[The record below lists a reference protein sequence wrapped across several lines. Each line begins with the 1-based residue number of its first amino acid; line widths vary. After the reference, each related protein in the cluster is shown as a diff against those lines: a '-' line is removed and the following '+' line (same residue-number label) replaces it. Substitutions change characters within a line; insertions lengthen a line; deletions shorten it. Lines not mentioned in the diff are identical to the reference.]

1 MSDTPADIGEFLRSR
16 RARLR
21 PEETG
26 LPAFGGRRRVP
37 GLRREVLAQLAGV
50 SADYYI
56 RLEQGRLR
64 NVSEAV
70 LDAVARALRLDDAE
84 RTHLY
89 HLAKPTHRPP
99 RRERRQPV
107 RPSRQWLLDSLVT
120 APAYIVGRRLDVI
133 AWNAL
138 ANAVFAA
145 DLGALSPDQR
155 NMGRLVFLDD
165 SARDLWVD
173 WDAKARQTVGG
184 LRMHA
189 GAYPDDPEL
198 AKLVGE
204 LSVKSPD
211 FRRLWAEQQ
220 VWATP
225 NGTARL
231 RHPLVGELTLAYE
244 SLTAPDAP
252 DQLMVIYT
260 AEPGSAT
267 HTALQLL
274 ASWTAEP
281 SGDPTGAACRPQ
293 PGVAARRPEPDGKG
307 RPLAAGGEARR
318 PAAGGETARAD
329 GP

>member
-21 PEETG
+21 PEDAG

-37 GLRREVLAQLAGV
+37 GLRREELAQLAGV

-64 NVSEAV
+64 NVSEAI
-70 LDAVARALRLDDAE
+70 LDAVARALRLDDTE
-84 RTHLY
+84 RIHLH

-107 RPSRQWLLDSLVT
+107 RASTQWLLDALVAT
-120 APAYIVGRRLDVI
+120 PAYVLGRRLDVV
-133 AWNAL
+133 AWNDL
-138 ANAVFAA
+138 ASAV
-145 DLGALSPDQR
+145 LGVELDGLAPDQR

-165 SARDLWVD
+165 SARDLWAD
-173 WDAKARQTVGG
+173 WDAKAQETVGG

-189 GAYPDDPEL
+189 GAYPDDPQL
-198 AKLVGE
+198 ANLVGE
-204 LSVKSPD
+204 LSMKSPE
-211 FRRLWAEQQ
+211 FRRLWADQH

-225 NGTARL
+225 HGTVDV
-231 RHPLVGELTLAYE
+231 RHPLVGDLTLAYE
-244 SLTAPDAP
+244 TLATPDAL
-252 DQLMVIYT
+252 DQLMVVYT

-274 ASWTAEP
+274 ASWTAGTADDP
-281 SGDPTGAACRPQ
+281 TADPVAAPVADPTGDSAADPFA
-293 PGVAARRPEPDGKG
+293 G
-307 RPLAAGGEARR
+307 PLAD
-318 PAAGGETARAD
+318 P
-329 GP
+329 